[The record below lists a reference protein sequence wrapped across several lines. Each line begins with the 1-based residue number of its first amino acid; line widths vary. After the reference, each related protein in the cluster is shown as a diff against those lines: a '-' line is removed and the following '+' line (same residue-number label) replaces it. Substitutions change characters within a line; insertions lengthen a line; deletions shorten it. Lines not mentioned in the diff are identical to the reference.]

1 MGFPHPANAARKP
14 AQTRMPA
21 TPEGMRAKRSRK
33 MKRFVAL
40 MALTTIMMLTI
51 ISTGRPA
58 FADETKFIGVIT
70 KIDIAGKD
78 AKTATVVL
86 KDNKTEQP
94 ITVVVNDDLTLDKFK
109 DHRIVEGDEIRCK
122 YETKDG
128 KNLSTYF
135 RKTAGC

>member
-1 MGFPHPANAARKP
+1 
-14 AQTRMPA
+14 
-21 TPEGMRAKRSRK
+21 
-33 MKRFVAL
+33 MKRIVSVLLLVAVVAL
-40 MALTTIMMLTI
+40 GVASFSSVACAEEVKMV
-51 ISTGRPA
+51 
-58 FADETKFIGVIT
+58 GVIT
-70 KIDIAGKD
+70 QIDCAGKE

-94 ITVVVNDDLTLDKFK
+94 VTIIVNDDLTLDKFK

-128 KNLSTYF
+128 KNVSTYF